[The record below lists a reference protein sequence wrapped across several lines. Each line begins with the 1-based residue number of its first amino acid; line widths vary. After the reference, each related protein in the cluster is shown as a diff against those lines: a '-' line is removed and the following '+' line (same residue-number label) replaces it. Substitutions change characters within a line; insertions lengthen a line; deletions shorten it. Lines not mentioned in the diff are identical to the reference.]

1 MKREKNSFLKNASAD
16 LIYGWHAVRAAIS
29 SGRRALYRLYV
40 IDTQTKEALNPPTSL
55 PTEVKDR
62 EYFKK
67 RLGLDAVHQGVL
79 LEAGPLEQ
87 VILDDILANDAIHMV
102 MVLDQVTDP
111 HNLGAIMRSCAAFGA
126 GALIIPDRNSP
137 DSRNPLIA
145 KTASGAME
153 HIPVV
158 RVVNLNRALDDLKAA
173 GYWCIGLDER
183 GEGNLDRLD
192 LKGRVA
198 LVMGAEGSGLR
209 RLTRESCDMLARLP
223 TSPAFPTLNVSVA
236 SAISLYEWQRQNR
249 GENH

>member
-1 MKREKNSFLKNASAD
+1 MKREKNSFSKNAPVD
-16 LIYGWHAVRAAIS
+16 LIYGWHAVRAVLS
-29 SGRRALYRLYV
+29 SGRRPLYRLYV
-40 IDTQTKEALNPPTSL
+40 IDAATKENLAPPACL

-62 EYFKK
+62 DYFKK

-79 LEAGPLEQ
+79 LEAGPLEAPL
-87 VILDDILANDAIHMV
+87 LDEVLANPETRLV

-111 HNLGAIMRSCAAFGA
+111 HNLGAILRSCAAFGA
-126 GALIIPDRNSP
+126 SALIIPDRNSP
-137 DSRNPLIA
+137 DSRNPIIA

-153 HIPVV
+153 NIPVV

-173 GYWCIGLDER
+173 GFWCMGLDER
-183 GEGNLDRLD
+183 GDKDLDQMD

-209 RLTRESCDMLARLP
+209 RLTRESCDLLVRLP
-223 TSPAFPTLNVSVA
+223 TNPAFPTLNVSVA

-249 GENH
+249 GAVD